1 MDIEDEKDTFF
12 FLRSPPSLRTAVI
25 ELLRKVDINGRER
38 ERNSSRGSGSFVD
51 KIGLGLGLK

>member
-1 MDIEDEKDTFF
+1 MKKTHFF

-38 ERNSSRGSGSFVD
+38 ERNPSRGSGSFVD
-51 KIGLGLGLK
+51 RIGLGLGLK

>member
-1 MDIEDEKDTFF
+1 MKKTLFF